1 MVIIMLTKQRLGLNH
16 PKTNPTTVSFFV
28 CFKRC
33 PPTKS
38 LVTLLAPERFFTRVY
53 SFMRSHI
60 SFPAKRLLTM
70 VALKWLLTSVYSFMY
85 LQISCLPKGL
95 LTCGCGCK
103 HLTFFFYNNQ
113 ICIKVATNALEISPT
128 KKILYSSSDYKSS
141 TVTNSRGPGISLANT
156 SKKTDKKHFLF
167 VKFPPIKCIYQAKWS

>member
-1 MVIIMLTKQRLGLNH
+1 MVIIMLTKQWLGLNH

-28 CFKRC
+28 YFKRC
-33 PPTKS
+33 PPTKG

-70 VALKWLLTSVYSFMY
+70 VALKWLLTSVYSFMFFQISCLAKGLVTVLALKRLLTSVYSFMY
-85 LQISCLPKGL
+85 LQISCLPKGP

-103 HLTFFFYNNQ
+103 HLTFFFYNSQ

-128 KKILYSSSDYKSS
+128 KKNI
-141 TVTNSRGPGISLANT
+141 T
-156 SKKTDKKHFLF
+156 
-167 VKFPPIKCIYQAKWS
+167 CIFIFRL